1 MIKMLP
7 IKTYQDAVRQAKKL
21 LAVLG
26 IDAFQVHAEEVTYY
40 GKLLTAYSEH
50 DLPETDAHPG
60 DHIKIQ
66 SCLCDLGSI
75 ESDLRS
81 SEFFDRHL
89 NFLFTIVE
97 S

>member
-1 MIKMLP
+1 MLP

-21 LAVLG
+21 LLVLG

-40 GKLLTAYSEH
+40 GDLLAVYSEY
-50 DLPETDAHPG
+50 DVPETDAKPG

-66 SCLCDLGSI
+66 SCLCDMGSI

-89 NFLFTIVE
+89 NFLFTIKADLL
-97 S
+97 